1 MILSS
6 LTGMRISV
14 EQQRLLDSLSCE
26 RLSSNEV
33 NLRLVDD
40 FENHRNPRI
49 AEALQGDAYEED
61 ECGKVAYYVVKN
73 AKGKILFYFSLKC
86 GLLFDEF
93 VEVERLRQ
101 LKDVLAML
109 VKKRN
114 DSGTSDEEKTL
125 IDSLLEQVRSK
136 KGLKKMDLAK
146 VLHKPNVSESLDNIL
161 DAHTTNVGQTFAGVE
176 IVHFC
181 ANDKYR
187 SYWKDSGI
195 GQKLGV
201 VVFWKFLVPKVT
213 ALMKL
218 VGCEYLFL
226 FAADNT
232 ENLELVNYYN
242 YYFQFK
248 RSEDHSTAIPLY
260 DFTCKFMYQKTID
273 LEQRRLAFFDN
284 FNREESY

>member
-1 MILSS
+1 MK
-6 LTGMRISV
+6 ISV
-14 EQQRLLDSLSCE
+14 EQQRFLDSLSCE
-26 RLSSNEV
+26 RLSSNEI

-40 FENHRNPRI
+40 FENYRNPQI

-61 ECGKVAYYVVKN
+61 DCGKVAYYVVKSP
-73 AKGKILFYFSLKC
+73 KGKILFYFSLKC

-101 LKDVLAML
+101 LKEVLAML

-136 KGLKKMDLAK
+136 KGLKKVDLAR
-146 VLHKPNVSESLDNIL
+146 VLHKPDVSESLDNIL

-181 ANDKYR
+181 VNDKYR
-187 SYWKDSGI
+187 SYWMDSCI
-195 GQKLGV
+195 SQKLGV

-248 RSEDHSTAIPLY
+248 RSEDHNTAIPLY
-260 DFTCKFMYQKTID
+260 DFTCKFMYQNTID
-273 LEQRRLAFFDN
+273 LEQRCLAFFDQ